1 MGMSQRRQ
9 WRVDDPPQRLAL
21 ISGCHALAVQIAPAF
36 AANLRRDFA
45 TAPRSVEQC
54 RIQSGG
60 GCRRQRPNYLPPSAW
75 YEYLLAQPEGP
86 ELAEA
91 VVTAMEHIEAYNAT
105 LAGILPKAYRGFE
118 PRLLMDLLKTFNRDT
133 LNNPSGNV
141 FGKIYEYFLNKFAQT
156 GAQEG
161 GSSSSPA

>member
-1 MGMSQRRQ
+1 M
-9 WRVDDPPQRLAL
+9 RLR
-21 ISGCHALAVQIAPAF
+21 CK
-36 AANLRRDFA
+36 LRRHLPP
-45 TAPRSVEQC
+45 T
-54 RIQSGG
+54 SGG
-60 GCRRQRPNYLPPSAW
+60 ISRLPHDPSNNAGYTRGVGCRRQRPNYLPPSAW

-133 LNNPSGNV
+133 LKNPSGDV

>member
-1 MGMSQRRQ
+1 MPDTIGG
-9 WRVDDPPQRLAL
+9 LAA
-21 ISGCHALAVQIAPAF
+21 GVNVQIICRPAPG
-36 AANLRRDFA
+36 
-45 TAPRSVEQC
+45 TSTC
-54 RIQSGG
+54 T
-60 GCRRQRPNYLPPSAW
+60 PSRKARNW
-75 YEYLLAQPEGP
+75 PKPWL
-86 ELAEA
+86 
-91 VVTAMEHIEAYNAT
+91 EHIEAYNAT

-133 LNNPSGNV
+133 LKNPSGDV